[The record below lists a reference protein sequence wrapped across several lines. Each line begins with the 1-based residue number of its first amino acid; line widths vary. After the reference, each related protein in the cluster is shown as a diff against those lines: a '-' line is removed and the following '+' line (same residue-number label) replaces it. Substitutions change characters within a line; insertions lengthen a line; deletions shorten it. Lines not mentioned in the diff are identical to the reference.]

1 MLDFI
6 RDIVIG
12 IVVWAMC
19 EIIRVVFIKSRNY
32 AKQPNNELPSHNK
45 TFLVCEYYIS
55 LFAMALILI
64 LSNKFDINSSIVTV
78 LFFVSAF
85 FNWCAFECMHDIT
98 KYLRQKLTDD
108 NSANDNDT
116 SHD

>member
-1 MLDFI
+1 MW
-6 RDIVIG
+6 DIMYDIIIG
-12 IVVWAMC
+12 VVVWAICKVIM
-19 EIIRVVFIKSRNY
+19 VVFFKIRDY
-32 AKQPNNELPSHNK
+32 VKQPNNEPPSHNK
-45 TFLVCEYYIS
+45 TFLLCEYYIS
-55 LFAMALILI
+55 LFAMTMILI

-108 NSANDNDT
+108 NSANDNNN